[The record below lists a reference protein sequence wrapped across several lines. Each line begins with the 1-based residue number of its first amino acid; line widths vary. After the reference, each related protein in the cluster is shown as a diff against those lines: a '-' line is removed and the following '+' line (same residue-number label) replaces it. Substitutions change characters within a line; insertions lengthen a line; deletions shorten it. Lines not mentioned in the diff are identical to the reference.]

1 MLCAHGLIMKTKM
14 NIKPIKFAKFLLLPF
29 SVLINEAAFA
39 EISTLT
45 SEELTDTYIQD
56 TTVIV
61 RPRKSQESKT
71 SIPVTLKVTPLE
83 KTSQT
88 LPEDQTGSL
97 TSISHEL
104 STYDDLN
111 NQRAL
116 ENNLSPQLPFPTTE
130 FLTPPPSEAALGL
143 IQSKYGER
151 QGVIDGQPIDLTTLP
166 FMPSLQVANPEDIPA
181 KVGYTTTE
189 RSFTIKIPNNGNFN
203 SQTIASP
210 NGEIGVNVTPDNI
223 EYTINIPR

>member
-1 MLCAHGLIMKTKM
+1 MKTKM

-29 SVLINEAAFA
+29 SVLLNEAAFA

-61 RPRKSQESKT
+61 RPQKPQETKT

-83 KTSQT
+83 KTALT

-130 FLTPPPSEAALGL
+130 FITPPPSEAALGL
-143 IQSKYGER
+143 IRSKYGSE
-151 QGVIDGQPIDLTTLP
+151 QGVIEGKPFDLTTLP
-166 FMPSLQVANPEDIPA
+166 FIPILTVANPEDIPA
-181 KVGYTTTE
+181 GVGYTTTE
-189 RSFTIKIPNNGNFN
+189 RSFTINFPNTGNFN

-210 NGEIGVNVTPDNI
+210 NGEIGVNVTPSNI
-223 EYTINIPR
+223 EYTINIPQ

>member
-14 NIKPIKFAKFLLLPF
+14 NIKPIKFLLLPL
-29 SVLINEAAFA
+29 SVIINEAALA

-45 SEELTDTYIQD
+45 AEELTDTYIED
-56 TTVIV
+56 TTVLV
-61 RPRKSQESKT
+61 RPQKPQEPKT

-83 KTSQT
+83 KTAQT

-97 TSISHEL
+97 TAISNEL

-130 FLTPPPSEAALGL
+130 FITSPPSEAALGL
-143 IQSKYGER
+143 IRSNYGSQ

-166 FMPSLQVANPEDIPA
+166 FLSNLQPANPGDIPA
-181 KVGYTTTE
+181 GTSYQTTE
-189 RSFTIKIPNNGNFN
+189 NSFTINIPNVGNFK
-203 SQTIASP
+203 SQQIASP
-210 NGEIGVNVTPDNI
+210 NGEIGVNVTPSNI

>member
-14 NIKPIKFAKFLLLPF
+14 NVKPIKFAKFLLLPF
-29 SVLINEAAFA
+29 SVLINEAAYA

-97 TSISHEL
+97 TTISHEL

-143 IQSKYGER
+143 IRSKYGKE
-151 QGVIDGQPIDLTTLP
+151 QNVIDGQPIDLTTLP
-166 FMPSLQVANPEDIPA
+166 FMPSLQVANPENIPA

-189 RSFTIKIPNNGNFN
+189 RSFTIKIQNNGNFN

-210 NGEIGVNVTPDNI
+210 NGEIGVNITPDNI

>member
-14 NIKPIKFAKFLLLPF
+14 NIKPIKFATFLLLPF

-45 SEELTDTYIQD
+45 AEELTDTYIED
-56 TTVIV
+56 TTVLV
-61 RPRKSQESKT
+61 RPQKAQEPKT

-83 KTSQT
+83 KTAQT

-143 IQSKYGER
+143 IRSKYGKE
-151 QGVIDGQPIDLTTLP
+151 QNVIDGQPIDLTTLP
-166 FMPSLQVANPEDIPA
+166 FMPSLQVANPENIPA

-189 RSFTIKIPNNGNFN
+189 RSFTIKIQNNGNFN

-210 NGEIGVNVTPDNI
+210 NGEIGVNITPDNI

>member
-14 NIKPIKFAKFLLLPF
+14 NIKPIKLAKCLLLPF

-61 RPRKSQESKT
+61 RPQKPQESKT

-130 FLTPPPSEAALGL
+130 FITSPPSEAALGL
-143 IQSKYGER
+143 IRSKYGKE
-151 QGVIDGQPIDLTTLP
+151 QGVIDGQSIDLTTLP
-166 FMPSLQVANPEDIPA
+166 FMPSLLVANPEDIPA

-189 RSFTIKIPNNGNFN
+189 RSFTIKIPNSGNFN

-210 NGEIGVNVTPDNI
+210 NGEIGVNVTPSNI

>member
-1 MLCAHGLIMKTKM
+1 MKTKM

>member
-1 MLCAHGLIMKTKM
+1 MKTKM

-29 SVLINEAAFA
+29 SVLLNEAAFA

-61 RPRKSQESKT
+61 RPQKPQETKT

-83 KTSQT
+83 KTALT

-130 FLTPPPSEAALGL
+130 FITPPPSEAVLGL
-143 IQSKYGER
+143 IRAKYGLSE
-151 QGVIDGQPIDLTTLP
+151 GKPFDLTTLP
-166 FMPSLQVANPEDIPA
+166 FRPSLQVANPEDIPA

>member
-1 MLCAHGLIMKTKM
+1 MKTKM

-61 RPRKSQESKT
+61 RPKKPQEPRT
-71 SIPVTLKVTPLE
+71 SIPLTIKVTPLE
-83 KTSQT
+83 KTAQA
-88 LPEDQTGSL
+88 LPEDQTGSF

-130 FLTPPPSEAALGL
+130 FLTSPPSEAALGL
-143 IQSKYGER
+143 IRSNYGSQ
-151 QGVIDGQPIDLTTLP
+151 QGVIDGKPIDLTTLP
-166 FMPSLQVANPEDIPA
+166 FIPSLQVAHPEDIPA
-181 KVGYTTTE
+181 GVSYTTTE
-189 RSFTIKIPNNGNFN
+189 RSFTIKIPNTGNFN

-210 NGEIGVNVTPDNI
+210 NGEIGVNVTPSNI